1 MPSIRQ
7 GEAILSDDN
16 EKKPFD
22 KFELC
27 AALLLG
33 LGAVGAAVTGHQ
45 QGLWGGQSVEAYG
58 EAAALTTKA
67 STTYT
72 DALSTYMQDMQMDV
86 RAKELIWEAN
96 DEEIESS
103 GGRQLGMANWI
114 LLSQISDS
122 AYQYL
127 GLPKETREA
136 YANGDENAELSN
148 DELLVALNTELGEEY
163 LDEVFGPSEE
173 EFEAADK
180 RFAEGQRANSMGDE
194 FSLAGVIFTIAL
206 FFGGLGL
213 IFKTKIR
220 WGFLGLGTTVF
231 FGALTY
237 LLTLTWA

>member
-1 MPSIRQ
+1 MS
-7 GEAILSDDN
+7 EEN
-16 EKKPFD
+16 TKKPFD
-22 KFELC
+22 PFELC

-72 DALSTYMQDMQMDV
+72 DALSTYMHDMQMDV
-86 RAKELIWEAN
+86 RSKELIWEAN
-96 DEEIESS
+96 DEETETS
-103 GGRQLGMANWI
+103 GGRQSGMANWI
-114 LLSQISDS
+114 LLSQISDA
-122 AYQYL
+122 AYQHL
-127 GLPKETREA
+127 GLPKETRDA
-136 YANGDENAELSN
+136 YANGDENAELTD
-148 DELLVALNTELGEEY
+148 DELLIALNTELGQEY
-163 LDEVFGPSEE
+163 LDEVFGPSDD

-180 RFAEGQRANSMGDE
+180 RFVEGQRANGLGDE

-206 FFGGLGL
+206 FFGGLAL

-220 WGFLGLGTTVF
+220 WGFLGVGTAVF

-237 LLTLTWA
+237 LFTLTWA